1 MAITIASIP
10 PSYSSAHDALWFV
23 VTSDNSTLTNF
34 KYVFDIQVNSATIA
48 TLKVYPTDAG
58 VGIIDVAPFVRNYFA
73 SGFNDD
79 GSGFVRHADGFLH
92 VDYTIRYGEE
102 YVDTGGQLT
111 TFPNLTSGNYKG
123 WNFSLDPF
131 RTPITTYE
139 NKFLTPRD
147 RTQAKVVS
155 GETFLISYFNS
166 DLASSLTAT
175 IQNLNEDGT
184 NNGSASTGSNFL
196 PSAVH
201 GIILDL
207 SPTGVNAYLGTT
219 KVTAS
224 TYAYRVSIGS
234 DSIVITQTC
243 APRFTPVQI
252 IFQNQY
258 GGYDQMAFR
267 LLSRQSRNME
277 RKTYTRGNYELSASN
292 TMDFKDSSNIMF
304 GGSRAFATSV
314 DYSYS
319 VISDYLSVADYN
331 LGAELLASNE
341 VYFAFGGNYY
351 PIVFTGTT
359 WQEKNNSS
367 DKMFNYEL
375 SFDLGIRQ
383 FSQFK

>member
-1 MAITIASIP
+1 MAITIASVP
-10 PSYSSAHDALWFV
+10 ASYTSAHDALWHV
-23 VTSDNSTLTNF
+23 VTSNNATLTNF
-34 KYVFDIQVNSATIA
+34 KYVFDILVNGSTVAT
-48 TLKVYPTDAG
+48 TKVYPTDAG
-58 VGIIDVAPFVRNYFA
+58 VGIIDVAPFVRNYFS

-79 GSGFVRHADGFLH
+79 GAGFVRYADGFLH
-92 VDYTIRYGEE
+92 VDYQVRYGEE
-102 YVDTGGQLT
+102 YDGT
-111 TFPNLTSGNYKG
+111 TYPNLTSGNYKG

-147 RTQAKVVS
+147 RTQAEVVS
-155 GETFLISYFNS
+155 GETFLITYFNS

-184 NNGSASTGSNFL
+184 NNGSASTGSNFQ
-196 PSAVH
+196 PTAVH

-224 TYAYRVSIGS
+224 TYAYRVSIGA

-277 RKTYTRGNYELSASN
+277 RKTYTKGNYELSASN
-292 TMDFKDSSNIMF
+292 TMAFKDSSNIMF
-304 GGSRAFATSV
+304 GGQRAFATSV

-319 VISDYLSVADYN
+319 VISDYLSVTDYN

-359 WQEKNNSS
+359 WQEKNNNS

-375 SFDLGIRQ
+375 SFNLGIRQ
-383 FSQFK
+383 FSQYK

>member
-1 MAITIASIP
+1 MAITIASVP
-10 PSYSSAHDALWFV
+10 PSYSSAHDALWHV
-23 VTSDNSTLTNF
+23 VTSDNATLTNF
-34 KYVFDIQVNSATIA
+34 KYVFDILVNGSRIA
-48 TLKVYPTDAG
+48 TTKVYPTDAG
-58 VGIIDVAPFVRNYFA
+58 VGIIDVAPFVRNYFS

-79 GSGFVRHADGFLH
+79 GAGFVRYADGFLH
-92 VDYTIRYGEE
+92 VDYQIRYGEE
-102 YVDTGGQLT
+102 YDGTLES
-111 TFPNLTSGNYKG
+111 NLTSGNYKG

-131 RTPITTYE
+131 RTPMTTYE
-139 NKFLTPRD
+139 NKFLTSRD
-147 RTQAKVVS
+147 RTQAEVVS
-155 GETFLISYFNS
+155 GETFLITYFNS

-184 NNGSASTGSNFL
+184 NNGSASTGSNFQ
-196 PSAVH
+196 PTAVH

-277 RKTYTRGNYELSASN
+277 RKTYTKGNYELSASN
-292 TMDFKDSSNIMF
+292 TMAFKDSSNIMF
-304 GGSRAFATSV
+304 GGQRAFATSV

-319 VISDYLSVADYN
+319 VISDYLSVQDYN

-359 WQEKNNSS
+359 WQEKNNNS

-375 SFDLGIRQ
+375 SFNLGIRQ
-383 FSQFK
+383 FSQYK

>member
-1 MAITIASIP
+1 MAITIASVP
-10 PSYSSAHDALWFV
+10 PSYSSAHDALWHV
-23 VTSDNSTLTNF
+23 VTSDNATLTNF
-34 KYVFDIQVNSATIA
+34 KYVFDILVNGSRIA
-48 TLKVYPTDAG
+48 TTKVYPTDAG
-58 VGIIDVAPFVRNYFA
+58 VGIIDVAPFVRNYFS

-79 GSGFVRHADGFLH
+79 GAGFVRYADGFLH
-92 VDYTIRYGEE
+92 VAYQIRYGEE
-102 YVDTGGQLT
+102 YDGTLES
-111 TFPNLTSGNYKG
+111 NLTSGNYKG

-131 RTPITTYE
+131 RTPMTTYA
-139 NKFLTPRD
+139 NKFLTSRD
-147 RTQAKVVS
+147 RTQAEVVS
-155 GETFLISYFNS
+155 GETFLITYFNS

-184 NNGSASTGSNFL
+184 NNGSASTGSNFQ
-196 PSAVH
+196 PTAVH

-277 RKTYTRGNYELSASN
+277 RKTYTKGNYELSASN
-292 TMDFKDSSNIMF
+292 TMAFKDSSNVMF
-304 GGSRAFATSV
+304 GGQRAFATSV

-319 VISDYLSVADYN
+319 VISDYLSVQDYN

-359 WQEKNNSS
+359 WQEKNNNS

-375 SFDLGIRQ
+375 SLNLGIRQ
-383 FSQFK
+383 FSQYK

>member
-1 MAITIASIP
+1 MAITIASVP
-10 PSYSSAHDALWFV
+10 ASYTSAHDALWHV
-23 VTSDNSTLTNF
+23 VTSDNATLTNF
-34 KYVFDIQVNSATIA
+34 KYVFDILVNGSTVAT
-48 TLKVYPTDAG
+48 TKVYPTDAG
-58 VGIIDVAPFVRNYFA
+58 VGIIDVAPFVRNYFS

-79 GSGFVRHADGFLH
+79 GAGFVRYADGFLH

-102 YVDTGGQLT
+102 YSGT
-111 TFPNLTSGNYKG
+111 TYPNLTSGNYKG

-131 RTPITTYE
+131 RTPMTTYA
-139 NKFLTPRD
+139 NKFLTSRD

-155 GETFLISYFNS
+155 GETFLITYFNS

-184 NNGSASTGSNFL
+184 NNGSASTGSNFQ
-196 PSAVH
+196 PTAVH

-277 RKTYTRGNYELSASN
+277 RKTYTKGNYELSASN
-292 TMDFKDSSNIMF
+292 TMAFKDSSNIMF
-304 GGSRAFATSV
+304 GGQRAFATSV

-375 SFDLGIRQ
+375 SFNLGIRQ
-383 FSQFK
+383 FSQYK

>member
-10 PSYSSAHDALWFV
+10 ASYSSAHDALWFV
-23 VTSDNSTLTNF
+23 VTSDNATNTNF
-34 KYVFDIQVNSATIA
+34 KYVFDIQVNSNTIA

-58 VGIIDVAPFVRNYFA
+58 VGIIDVAPFVRNYFPG
-73 SGFNDD
+73 GFNDD

-92 VDYTIRYGEE
+92 VDYGVRFGEE
-102 YVDTGGQLT
+102 YVTTGGELT
-111 TFPNLTSGNYKG
+111 TFPNLTSGTYKG

-131 RTPITTYE
+131 RDPITTYA
-139 NKFLTPRD
+139 NKFITSRD
-147 RTQAKVVS
+147 RTQAKVVN
-155 GETFLISYFNS
+155 GETLLTTYFNS

-319 VISDYLSVADYN
+319 VISDYLSVTDYN

-359 WQEKNNSS
+359 WQEKNSTS

>member
-10 PSYSSAHDALWFV
+10 PSYSSAHDALWHV
-23 VTSDNSTLTNF
+23 VTSDNATETNF
-34 KYVFDIQVNSATIA
+34 KYVFDILVNGSRIA
-48 TLKVYPTDAG
+48 TTKVYPTDAG
-58 VGIIDVAPFVRNYFA
+58 VGIIDVAPFVRNYFS

-79 GSGFVRHADGFLH
+79 GAGFVRYADGFLH
-92 VDYTIRYGEE
+92 VDYQVRYGEE
-102 YVDTGGQLT
+102 YDGTLES
-111 TFPNLTSGNYKG
+111 NLTSGNYKG

-131 RTPITTYE
+131 RTPMTTYA
-139 NKFLTPRD
+139 NKFLTSRD
-147 RTQAKVVS
+147 RTQAEVVS
-155 GETFLISYFNS
+155 GESFLITYFNS
-166 DLASSLTAT
+166 DLANSLTAT

-184 NNGSASTGSNFL
+184 NNGSASTGSNFQ
-196 PSAVH
+196 PTAVH

-207 SPTGVNAYLGTT
+207 SPSGVNAYLGTT

-277 RKTYTRGNYELSASN
+277 RKTYTKGNYELSASN
-292 TMDFKDSSNIMF
+292 TMAFKDSSNIMY
-304 GGSRAFATSV
+304 GGQRAFATSV

-319 VISDYLSVADYN
+319 VISDYLSIADYN

-359 WQEKNNSS
+359 WQEKNNNS

-375 SFDLGIRQ
+375 SFNLGIRQ
-383 FSQFK
+383 FSQYK